1 MKNKEGVMSKVSDEI
16 NSKITL
22 EDILSDDTPVEEI
35 TASLARSCQAWY
47 KVELER
53 QRQEYKQ
60 ELIKKI
66 VYVALHDS
74 DHIVTRDTNTDYIT
88 KEYLKELK
96 KYFEDRDF
104 HCELREYDGGDR
116 SDLLISWEDD

>member
-1 MKNKEGVMSKVSDEI
+1 MGKISDEI

-35 TASLARSCQAWY
+35 TASLAKSCQAWY
-47 KVELER
+47 KIELEK
-53 QRQEYKQ
+53 QRSEYKQ

-66 VYVALHDS
+66 VYVALHNS
-74 DHIVTRDTNTDYIT
+74 DHIVTRDTNTDFIT
-88 KEYLKELK
+88 KEFLEELK

-104 HCELREYDGGDR
+104 HCELREYDGGKR
-116 SDLLISWEDD
+116 SDLLISWGDDD